1 MSSFPET
8 PLRHIPLPRL
18 VLSPDNARHTRADGT
33 AQGELEA
40 SIAAHGLLE
49 NLVVYPLAT
58 TDGDGARYGVVAG
71 RRRLAALEA
80 LARVGVVA
88 HDHPVPCHVIAAF
101 APRHELSLAENV
113 VRVAMHPADQV
124 EAFARLAAAG
134 SKAGEIAHRFGV
146 SERLVAQRLRL
157 AAAAPELLAAYRAG
171 DIDLECLTAFA
182 ATPDRARQLEVWER
196 LQGQTHVYP
205 HAVRRLLNE
214 DRLAAT
220 HRLVRFVG
228 IETYEAA
235 GGVVTP
241 DLFADDEAGALW
253 LEDGGLVHRLA
264 TRKLDD
270 DADGLRREWRW
281 AEAHLELSWRLH
293 TDYDR
298 LAPEPGTP
306 TPAEAAEAARL
317 ESRLEGLYELDPD
330 DGSPEHLDELVALER
345 QFDDLAETIK
355 ARAPW
360 PEKLRAR
367 AGCLVTVSDDGGFEF
382 IPGLI
387 RPEDAP
393 APRPGTESGEATPRA
408 VSPAAEARQRAGVG
422 IGLEDD
428 LRSIRATLVK
438 AHLAHDFEA
447 AFDLL
452 LFQLA
457 RALFSRRPTGGQAL
471 DIAITESPDRPGKR
485 LHDDDFAAWSP
496 GERLLDEDRDALA
509 LDWLRSE
516 DDGAAFAALRALP
529 RTDKQA
535 LFAAALARTL
545 SGQLAFE
552 PAARPELEATVARLD
567 IDFAAHVRP
576 TAALFWSRLRKDRIL
591 EIARAVLGPTWAAAR
606 AKDKKADLAAAME
619 TAFAAGDRPANLDAA
634 THAAALAWLPPGF
647 RAFETAGT
655 EDPEDAPTAIGGASD
670 DTAPGLATTDTPDT
684 PVAALEIEDIGG
696 SADDDGGEDGEY
708 PIGDAGDR
716 VIPHAVGSD
725 NTPRN
730 RAMWPRATTS
740 RRPTPSTTGEDPF
753 ALPAFLRRV
762 P

>member
-33 AQGELEA
+33 AQDELEA

-71 RRRLAALEA
+71 GRRLAALEA

-88 HDHPVPCHVIAAF
+88 HDHPVPCHVIAAS

-124 EAFARLAAAG
+124 EAFARLAAA
-134 SKAGEIAHRFGV
+134 
-146 SERLVAQRLRL
+146 
-157 AAAAPELLAAYRAG
+157 APELLAAYRAG
-171 DIDLECLTAFA
+171 DTDLECLTAFA
-182 ATPDRARQLEVWER
+182 AAPDRARQLEVWER
-196 LQGQTHVYP
+196 LQGQTHMYP

-281 AEAHLELSWRLH
+281 AEAHLELPWRLH

-317 ESRLEGLYELDPD
+317 ESRLEELYELDPD

-345 QFDDLAETIK
+345 QFDDLAETIE
-355 ARAPW
+355 ARALW
-360 PEKLRAR
+360 PEEFRAR

-408 VSPAAEARQRAGVG
+408 VSPAAEARTRAGVG

-428 LRSIRATLVK
+428 LRAIRATLVK

-485 LHDDDFAAWSP
+485 FHDDDFAAWSP

-516 DDGAAFAALRALP
+516 DDGGAFAALRALP

-552 PAARPELEATVARLD
+552 PAARPEFEATVARLD

-576 TAALFWSRLRKDRIL
+576 TVALFWSRLRKDRIL

-634 THAAALAWLPPGF
+634 THAAALAWMPPGF
-647 RAFETAGT
+647 RAFDAGGT
-655 EDPEDAPTAIGGASD
+655 EDPEDAPAAIGGASD
-670 DTAPGLATTDTPDT
+670 DTAPGLATTDTP
-684 PVAALEIEDIGG
+684 VAASEIEDIGG

-725 NTPRN
+725 NDAPEPGDV
-730 RAMWPRATTS
+730 APCDDVADDIAAA
-740 RRPTPSTTGEDPF
+740 GEDPF

>member
-1 MSSFPET
+1 MSSSPET

-71 RRRLAALEA
+71 GRRLAALEA

-88 HDHPVPCHVIAAF
+88 HDHPVPCHVIAAS

-124 EAFARLAAAG
+124 EAFA
-134 SKAGEIAHRFGV
+134 
-146 SERLVAQRLRL
+146 
-157 AAAAPELLAAYRAG
+157 
-171 DIDLECLTAFA
+171 
-182 ATPDRARQLEVWER
+182 
-196 LQGQTHVYP
+196 
-205 HAVRRLLNE
+205 
-214 DRLAAT
+214 RLAAT

-317 ESRLEGLYELDPD
+317 ESRLEELYELDPD

-345 QFDDLAETIK
+345 QFDDLAETIE

-471 DIAITESPDRPGKR
+471 DIAITESSDRPGKR

-516 DDGAAFAALRALP
+516 DDGAP
-529 RTDKQA
+529 
-535 LFAAALARTL
+535 
-545 SGQLAFE
+545 
-552 PAARPELEATVARLD
+552 
-567 IDFAAHVRP
+567 
-576 TAALFWSRLRKDRIL
+576 SRHCESCR
-591 EIARAVLGPTWAAAR
+591 GP
-606 AKDKKADLAAAME
+606 
-619 TAFAAGDRPANLDAA
+619 
-634 THAAALAWLPPGF
+634 
-647 RAFETAGT
+647 
-655 EDPEDAPTAIGGASD
+655 
-670 DTAPGLATTDTPDT
+670 
-684 PVAALEIEDIGG
+684 
-696 SADDDGGEDGEY
+696 
-708 PIGDAGDR
+708 
-716 VIPHAVGSD
+716 
-725 NTPRN
+725 
-730 RAMWPRATTS
+730 TS
-740 RRPTPSTTGEDPF
+740 RRCSPPRW
-753 ALPAFLRRV
+753 PARYRVNRLRARCPARTRGHRRPARYRLRGARPPDGRPLLVASAQGPHPGDRRAPRRRV
-762 P
+762 SLVEEGTTQTVVGLIW